1 MEKNGDI
8 SLFRFVEYSKSL
20 KIMYGII
27 VLLSLLGGG
36 NFPDSVQQ
44 KAVNVDSLFTK
55 NISELKI
62 IANDSTAHILKD
74 KKLIDFMWMIS
85 LIGNKDFVDPHQTIQ
100 INRKIISEIEQ
111 WYIANKQYIT
121 PGNIVK
127 AYNLMYPPAFVF
139 ESDEAWT
146 EWMNKQYDGLEIE
159 VLE

>member
-1 MEKNGDI
+1 
-8 SLFRFVEYSKSL
+8 
-20 KIMYGII
+20 MYGII

-36 NFPDSVQQ
+36 DFPDSVQQ
-44 KAVNVDSLFTK
+44 KTVNVDSLFTK

-111 WYIANKQYIT
+111 WYIANKHI
-121 PGNIVK
+121 
-127 AYNLMYPPAFVF
+127 LH
-139 ESDEAWT
+139 
-146 EWMNKQYDGLEIE
+146 LEI
-159 VLE
+159 